1 MNCGQPPVPNYG
13 QVDQSHLISYGN
25 SIHYSCQNGFLLS
38 GQSNRT
44 CQSNGQWSG
53 NIPVCNVLNCTDPGI
68 PINGYRIGTSFLNG
82 SIINFTCTEGYELN
96 GEKSIQCFRGN
107 WSFPIPVCEQ
117 DTFCIVTNI
126 EDGFIVDDDE
136 SSLYNVGDVI
146 CYQCLD
152 NSTLVG
158 NECLQCMATGQWN
171 STVPQCTD
179 TPSTTAT
186 VAYTQFYQLL
196 TAILIVAIII
206 ILLIV
211 TCILLILLAYR
222 KSRQQPPVE
231 QQIVYSSCKWN

>member
-1 MNCGQPPVPNYG
+1 MNCGQPPVPKYG
-13 QVDQSHLISYGN
+13 QIDQTRLISYGN

-38 GQSNRT
+38 GLSNQI

-53 NIPVCNVLNCTDPGI
+53 NIPVCDVLNCTDPGI

-82 SIINFTCTEGYELN
+82 SIINFTCTEGYVLN
-96 GEKSIQCFRGN
+96 GENSIQCFRGN
-107 WSFPIPVCEQ
+107 WSFPTPVCEQ
-117 DTFCIVTNI
+117 DVFCIVTNI
-126 EDGFIVDDDE
+126 ENGYIVDDDE

-146 CYQCLD
+146 CYQCQD

-158 NECLQCMATGQWN
+158 SNCLQCMTTGQWN

-179 TPSTTAT
+179 TPTTAT
-186 VAYTQFYQLL
+186 VDYTQFYQLL

-211 TCILLILLAYR
+211 ACILLILLAYR

-231 QQIVYSSCKWN
+231 HQITYSSCKLN